1 MVGLRGDTVNV
12 YLLIEEIDQSEFM
25 SCNES
30 AEPISSVIGVY
41 ESRDKAEHEK
51 ERLDKENE
59 KDVREYCADPCVYFI
74 EERPV
79 L

>member
-1 MVGLRGDTVNV
+1 MRLRGDNLNV
-12 YLLIEEIDQSEFM
+12 YLLIEEIDQSEFLA
-25 SCNES
+25 CNES

-41 ESRDKAEHEK
+41 ESRDKAEREK
-51 ERLDKENE
+51 ERLDKESE
-59 KDVREYCADPCVYFI
+59 KEAREYCADPCVYFV